1 MRAHHLSVGDRS
13 FEVRFTEASDGDF
26 QIDSDSERLA
36 VNRSRIVDYQWS
48 WVRQVHSSRVVRV
61 SQPVGYAGEADALVT
76 SARLVPISIT
86 TADCMPIVMVGNRNI
101 AVVHAGWR
109 GLTGGVL
116 EETVEEIRRDNDSIV
131 SVLLGP
137 HIGVADYE
145 FGSSELTTLAARFGD
160 EIRGET
166 SAGTP
171 ALDLYNVLTDICETV
186 RIPKPEKAENTADEA
201 FYSHRVRGQPE
212 RQALVAWIS

>member
-1 MRAHHLSVGDRS
+1 MSVGDRS

-26 QIDSDSERLA
+26 QIDSDARQLATNRERVA
-36 VNRSRIVDYQWS
+36 DYQWS
-48 WVRQVHSSRVVRV
+48 WVRQTHSSRVIRV

-86 TADCMPIVMVGNRNI
+86 TADCMPIVLIGNTNI

-109 GLTGGVL
+109 GLVGGVL
-116 EETVEEIRRDNDSIV
+116 EKTVDAIRQDNDSVV

-137 HIGVADYE
+137 HIRVSDYE
-145 FGSSELTTLAARFGD
+145 FGVDELSRMSERFGD

-166 SAGTP
+166 SWGTP
-171 ALDLYNVLTDICETV
+171 GLDLYNVLADVCESIH
-186 RIPKPEKAENTADEA
+186 IPVPEISENTAEES
-201 FYSHRVRGQPE
+201 FFSHRVRSQPE